1 MKIETPEQAL
11 DTILDLVRATEDD
24 FELALAAAVTIWRLH
39 ERGYMDLS
47 LAVLETYRPNAM
59 KRPWAGEN

>member
-1 MKIETPEQAL
+1 MKIETQEQAL
-11 DTILDLVRATEDD
+11 DTILELVRATEDD
-24 FELALAAAVTIWRLH
+24 FEKALAATITIWRLY
-39 ERGYMDLS
+39 EYDYSDLA